1 MTCDHTLPDVFAPP
15 HGGIRDD
22 RQLTKLL
29 AELSDNSDRE
39 TIRRNAYFEELFNLQ
54 RELVKLQ
61 EWVFHKQLK
70 LAVIFEG
77 RDAAGKGGVIRRIT
91 QRLNPRTCRTVAL
104 PAPDEREKSQWYF
117 QRYVPHLPA
126 GGEIVLFDR
135 SWYNRAGV
143 EPVMG
148 FCTDAEYEDFLQTA
162 PEFERMLMR
171 SGIIIIKY
179 WFSISYE
186 EQYFRLRRRAF
197 DPLKR
202 WKLSPMDIE
211 SQEKWG
217 QYSIAKNIM
226 FERTHSEEAPWWIV
240 DAVDK
245 RKARLNCIH
254 HLLGVVP
261 YGAVDMASPSLP
273 PPKAKP
279 EHARLPIANGI
290 RVPTIY

>member
-1 MTCDHTLPDVFAPP
+1 MTYDHALPALYTTAPIA
-15 HGGIRDD
+15 GRDD
-22 RQLTKLL
+22 RQLTKLPT
-29 AELSDNSDRE
+29 ELSDHTHRE
-39 TIRRNAYFEELFNLQ
+39 TIRRAAYYNELFNLQ
-54 RELVKLQ
+54 RELVRLQ
-61 EWVFHKQLK
+61 EWIFHKRLK

-91 QRLNPRTCRTVAL
+91 QRLNPRICRAVAL

-117 QRYVPHLPA
+117 QRYVPHLPS

-148 FCTDAEYEDFLQTA
+148 FCTDAEYEEFLQTV
-162 PEFERMLMR
+162 PDFERMLIR
-171 SGIIIIKY
+171 SGIILVKY

-186 EQYFRLRRRAF
+186 EQYFRLMRRAF

-202 WKLSPMDIE
+202 WKLSPMDIQ
-211 SQEKWG
+211 SREKWG
-217 QYSIAKNIM
+217 QYSIAKNVM

-254 HLLGVVP
+254 HLLGMVP
-261 YGAVDMASPSLP
+261 YGAVDMGSPILP
-273 PPKAKP
+273 LPMEQA
-279 EHARLPIANGI
+279 EHAQLPIPNGI
-290 RVPTIY
+290 HVPAIY